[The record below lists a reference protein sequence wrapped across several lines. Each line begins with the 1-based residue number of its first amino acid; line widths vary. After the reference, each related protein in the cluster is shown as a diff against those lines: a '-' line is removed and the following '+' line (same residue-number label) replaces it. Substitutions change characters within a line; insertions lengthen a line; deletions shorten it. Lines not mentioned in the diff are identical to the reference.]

1 MGVNKISDGKAPI
14 SAKRALDDF
23 KRKAAARASKTDR
36 KRLKVG
42 MKASPPSRPAR
53 EMAELEAKNEA
64 RLKENKRIRHVRK
77 YPEEH
82 EVPLALVSQNPV
94 EHFTEEK
101 KKKIIASILLGLS
114 PLKAAVMAGVTT
126 YTFSQWKTRALAGDN
141 AFLDFFFEIDRA
153 MVQWEAIH
161 LKRIHD
167 AGKDDW
173 RASTWSLE
181 RILPQDY
188 MPGSRIEVTGAGG
201 GPIEVKKVA
210 ISDIL
215 ETYAD
220 LLDEDYAIIE
230 DAEFTEV

>member
-14 SAKRALDDF
+14 SAKRALDEF

-36 KRLKVG
+36 KNLKVG
-42 MKASPPSRPAR
+42 RKGSPPSRPAS
-53 EMAELEAKNEA
+53 EMSELERRNEIRFAKNKSKP
-64 RLKENKRIRHVRK
+64 RVKQMPV
-77 YPEEH
+77 PEEI
-82 EVPLALVSQNPV
+82 PLALTSQRPV

-114 PLKAAVMAGVTT
+114 PLKSAIMAGVTT

-141 AFLDFFFEIDRA
+141 AFVDFFFEIDRA

-188 MPGSRIEVTGAGG
+188 MPGSRIELTGAGG

-210 ISDIL
+210 ISDII

-220 LLDEDYAIIE
+220 LLDDDYAIIE

>member
-14 SAKRALDDF
+14 SAKQALDEF

-42 MKASPPSRPAR
+42 TPASEPSRPAR
-53 EMAELEAKNEA
+53 EMSELEVKNER
-64 RLKENKRIRHVRK
+64 RLKQNKNKTHVRVM
-77 YPEEH
+77 PDALET
-82 EVPLALVSQNPV
+82 PLSLVSQNPV

-114 PLKAAVMAGVTT
+114 PLKSAIMAGVTS
-126 YTFSQWKTRALAGDN
+126 YTFGQWKSRALAGDN
-141 AFLDFFFEIDRA
+141 AFVDFFFEIDRA

-188 MPGSRIEVTGAGG
+188 MPGSRIELTGAGG
-201 GPIEVKKVA
+201 GPIEVRKVA
-210 ISDIL
+210 ISDII